1 MVFDKRAKVING
13 KRMVSST
20 HDDRITVHPHTE
32 KNKKENTQKDLD
44 NGLML
49 FIKSNSQG
57 ITDLMYKLNINLVK
71 SSNGEDLE
79 DSGVGKDVLGNRK
92 RCFKRD
98 KQH

>member
-1 MVFDKRAKVING
+1 MYRQMVFDKRAKVING

-57 ITDLMYKLNINLVK
+57 ITDLMYNT
-71 SSNGEDLE
+71 
-79 DSGVGKDVLGNRK
+79 RP
-92 RCFKRD
+92 
-98 KQH
+98 